1 MQNKKPKC
9 YLPYEY
15 IYNSNGTKHSFYKTM
30 FIEDVMN
37 KIIPISFE
45 RNKDNSKTILHCNK
59 NDLNLIKNVLNSFN
73 IRQGKEDNINKLILN
88 TIKEI
93 ARNIAWYGESMY
105 EICKVSDN
113 DIRVVGLIPN
123 NFFDFKFFYIQMPPK
138 RKNNFL
144 SPKIINNKYLWKVS
158 VPKILEKN
166 YSLKTI
172 LSRIDQFD
180 SFMPK
185 AMKNDLYKN
194 NDTSSYDY
202 KKYDEKCFVFVNDLT
217 RDWGWD
223 QRQWTS
229 NSKTTEFYNMY
240 KQIKF
245 KYSISILREHVI
257 FELNNLFFRL
267 GIEAKIKLEN
277 IPSSNEY
284 KEKIENFLNG
294 QLSYNKMMEFLY

>member
-1 MQNKKPKC
+1 MQSKKPKC
-9 YLPYEY
+9 YLPHEY

-30 FIEDVMN
+30 FIEDIMN

-45 RNKDNSKTILHCNK
+45 RNKDDSKTVLHCNE

-93 ARNIAWYGESMY
+93 VRNIAWYGESMH

-144 SPKIINNKYLWKVS
+144 YLKVINNKYLWKVS
-158 VPKILEKN
+158 VPKTLEKN
-166 YSLKTI
+166 YSFKTI
-172 LSRIDQFD
+172 LSRIDRFD

-202 KKYDEKCFVFVNDLT
+202 KKYDEKCFIFVNDLT

-240 KQIKF
+240 KQINF
-245 KYSISILREHVI
+245 RYSISILREHVV

-294 QLSYNKMMEFLY
+294 QLSYNEMMEFLY